1 MLHDQ
6 TDSSVLD
13 VNHRPTSK
21 FMHPKVIQ
29 VLTQLR
35 EPSPIRVPRD
45 DMQPISGDL
54 KKMKT
59 EAEIFTSVR
68 ENIGE
73 KKDVSLCLNSNS
85 LLLKRKISVNKVTL
99 N

>member
-35 EPSPIRVPRD
+35 EPSPIRVP
-45 DMQPISGDL
+45 
-54 KKMKT
+54 
-59 EAEIFTSVR
+59 
-68 ENIGE
+68 
-73 KKDVSLCLNSNS
+73 
-85 LLLKRKISVNKVTL
+85 
-99 N
+99 